1 LSAVA
6 ALAMGIGF
14 TTTMFSIVHG
24 GTRRLPFSD
33 PHELVV
39 AAKTTPRVGSYD
51 YAASVEPIE
60 PAGVLTYVA
69 LAGTLGAS
77 GSPAPRAPRA
87 GAGAGDGAA
96 AGVGAV
102 EPVGAGNAFGATA
115 ATGGESV

>member
-69 LAGTLGAS
+69 LAGTLGATALV
-77 GSPAPRAPRA
+77 GLLRPVRRALA
-87 GAGAGDGAA
+87 L
-96 AGVGAV
+96 
-102 EPVGAGNAFGATA
+102 EPVTA
-115 ATGGESV
+115 LRLE